1 MKKINLS
8 KLENIINYKF
18 ETKSF
23 LKKSLTHKSFD
34 PDINNEKL
42 EFLGDRVLGFV
53 ISKKLYEIYPD
64 ETEGALDK
72 KFASLVNKNMCLSIA
87 NKLNLSKFIK
97 TNTNKTNNYKPENKI
112 ISDTCEAIIGAIFLD
127 QGIIV
132 VENFILKIWNE
143 YIENT
148 QETKIDSK
156 TMLQEFSLKKYKV
169 LPKYTLLKTKGPKHK
184 PVFHVQVKIKSSKSI
199 DGIGSSKK
207 LAEQDAATSL
217 LRKMNLL

>member
-1 MKKINLS
+1 MSLNDLEKILQIKFKNKKI
-8 KLENIINYKF
+8 LE
-18 ETKSF
+18 
-23 LKKSLTHKSFD
+23 KSLIHKSLD
-34 PDINNEKL
+34 PINNNEKL

-127 QGIIV
+127 QGIKV

-148 QETKIDSK
+148 KETKIDSK

>member
-1 MKKINLS
+1 MSLNDLEKILQIKFKNKKI
-8 KLENIINYKF
+8 LE
-18 ETKSF
+18 
-23 LKKSLTHKSFD
+23 KSLIHKSLD
-34 PDINNEKL
+34 PINNNEKL

-53 ISKKLYEIYPD
+53 ISKKLYEIYPE

-127 QGIIV
+127 QGIKV

-148 QETKIDSK
+148 KETKIDSK

>member
-1 MKKINLS
+1 MSLNDLEKILQIKFKNKKI
-8 KLENIINYKF
+8 LE
-18 ETKSF
+18 
-23 LKKSLTHKSFD
+23 KSLIHKSLD
-34 PDINNEKL
+34 PINNNEKL

-53 ISKKLYEIYPD
+53 ISKKLYEIYPE

-127 QGIIV
+127 QGIKV

-156 TMLQEFSLKKYKV
+156 SMLQEFSLKKYKV

>member
-1 MKKINLS
+1 MSLNDLEKILQIKFKNKKI
-8 KLENIINYKF
+8 LE
-18 ETKSF
+18 
-23 LKKSLTHKSFD
+23 KSLIHKSLD
-34 PDINNEKL
+34 PINNNEKL

-127 QGIIV
+127 QGIKV

-156 TMLQEFSLKKYKV
+156 TKLQEFSLKNIKYC
-169 LPKYTLLKTKGPKHK
+169 L
-184 PVFHVQVKIKSSKSI
+184 SI
-199 DGIGSSKK
+199 PC
-207 LAEQDAATSL
+207 
-217 LRKMNLL
+217 

>member
-1 MKKINLS
+1 MI
-8 KLENIINYKF
+8 
-18 ETKSF
+18 KSF
-23 LKKSLTHKSFD
+23 RDLEQILKYNFKDKNLLHKSLIHKSFNKNF
-34 PDINNEKL
+34 NNEKL

-53 ISKKLYEIYPD
+53 ISKKLYEIYPE

-97 TNTNKTNNYKPENKI
+97 TNINKTNNYKPENKI
-112 ISDTCEAIIGAIFLD
+112 ISDTCESIIGAIFLD
-127 QGIIV
+127 QGIKV

-143 YIENT
+143 YIEDT

-156 TMLQEFSLKKYKV
+156 TKLQEFSLKKYKT

>member
-1 MKKINLS
+1 MNLSDLEKILQIKFKNKKI
-8 KLENIINYKF
+8 LE
-18 ETKSF
+18 
-23 LKKSLTHKSFD
+23 KSLIHKSLD
-34 PDINNEKL
+34 PINNNEKL

-97 TNTNKTNNYKPENKI
+97 TNTNKTKNYKPENKI

-127 QGIIV
+127 QGIKV

>member
-1 MKKINLS
+1 MSLNDLEKILQIKFKNKKI
-8 KLENIINYKF
+8 LE
-18 ETKSF
+18 
-23 LKKSLTHKSFD
+23 KSLIHKSLD
-34 PDINNEKL
+34 PINNNEKL

-127 QGIIV
+127 QGIKV

-143 YIENT
+143 YIEDT

-156 TMLQEFSLKKYKV
+156 TKLQEFSLKKYKV

-184 PVFHVQVKIKSSKSI
+184 PVFHVQVKIKTSKSV

>member
-1 MKKINLS
+1 MSLNDLEKILQIKFKNKKI
-8 KLENIINYKF
+8 LEKSIIH
-18 ETKSF
+18 
-23 LKKSLTHKSFD
+23 KSLD
-34 PDINNEKL
+34 PINNNEKL

-53 ISKKLYEIYPD
+53 ISKKLYEIYPE

-97 TNTNKTNNYKPENKI
+97 TKTNKTNNYKPENKI

-127 QGIIV
+127 QGIKV

-156 TMLQEFSLKKYKV
+156 TKLQEFSLKKYKV

>member
-1 MKKINLS
+1 MSLNDLEKILQIKFKNKKI
-8 KLENIINYKF
+8 LE
-18 ETKSF
+18 
-23 LKKSLTHKSFD
+23 KSLIHKSLD
-34 PDINNEKL
+34 PINNNEKL

-53 ISKKLYEIYPD
+53 ISKKLYEIYPE

-127 QGIIV
+127 QGIKV

-143 YIENT
+143 YIEDT

-156 TMLQEFSLKKYKV
+156 TKLQEFSLKKYKV

-199 DGIGSSKK
+199 NGIGSSKK

>member
-1 MKKINLS
+1 MSLNDLEKILQIKFKNKKI
-8 KLENIINYKF
+8 LE
-18 ETKSF
+18 
-23 LKKSLTHKSFD
+23 KSLIHKSLD
-34 PDINNEKL
+34 PINNNEKL

-64 ETEGALDK
+64 ETEGAMDK

-127 QGIIV
+127 QGIKV

>member
-1 MKKINLS
+1 MSINDLEKILQIKFKNKKI
-8 KLENIINYKF
+8 LE
-18 ETKSF
+18 
-23 LKKSLTHKSFD
+23 KSLIHKSLD
-34 PDINNEKL
+34 PINNNEKL

-53 ISKKLYEIYPD
+53 ISKKLYEIYPE

-127 QGIIV
+127 QGIKV

>member
-1 MKKINLS
+1 MSLNDLEKILQIKFKNKKI
-8 KLENIINYKF
+8 LE
-18 ETKSF
+18 
-23 LKKSLTHKSFD
+23 KSLIHKSLD
-34 PDINNEKL
+34 PINNNEKL

-127 QGIIV
+127 QGIKV

-156 TMLQEFSLKKYKV
+156 TMLQEFSLKKHKV

>member
-1 MKKINLS
+1 MSLNDLEKILQIKFKNKKI
-8 KLENIINYKF
+8 LE
-18 ETKSF
+18 
-23 LKKSLTHKSFD
+23 KSLIHKSLD
-34 PDINNEKL
+34 PINNNEKL

-53 ISKKLYEIYPD
+53 ISKKLYEIYPE

-127 QGIIV
+127 QGIKV
-132 VENFILKIWNE
+132 VENFILTIWNE